1 MVIAARRPAEFF
13 EAVARMQ
20 SSQSPSS
27 DAPKKP
33 TFSGKEIYVT
43 DEGNGYLLSLT
54 VAGYAEQ
61 L

>member
-1 MVIAARRPAEFF
+1 VIIAARRPAEFF

-20 SSQSPSS
+20 ASPSQPS
-27 DAPKKP
+27 DTTKKP